1 MRAVR
6 LLESLAAKEGG
17 RSSGPSSFL
26 AAREEGLARPGAAAL
41 RPASGQLFGVKAFD
55 A

>member
-26 AAREEGLARPGAAAL
+26 AARLARPGAAAL